1 MISDCATT
9 SVGRC
14 STAEP
19 GSLRSADPTRRV
31 VHRRTRSA
39 TRIGPR
45 RPHSGGV
52 SHQSRIDDHPP
63 APSAIRPPVGATG
76 RLADWLGVA
85 GDLLLGTSCLGCGQP
100 TIGLCPECR
109 AAVTTRPA
117 ELVQPEPRPTGFP
130 LTAAASSYDPILRQL
145 ITAHKDR
152 QAWLLSGFLGDQLAR
167 AVQHLLAE
175 LDDEQAA
182 ALHRADGRLVLI
194 PVPSSAAAVRRRGRD
209 STLAI
214 ARRAAAGLELD
225 CGVSRCLRPIR
236 RLADQSG
243 LNAAERHDNLAGA
256 FGASTGRAAARSG
269 ERSRRGDRRRSDHH
283 RGDRAGVGSCRA
295 SGRSARPGC
304 SGGRSDRPSQSG
316 AIRSRPVRAAGGGPV
331 IPVN

>member
-1 MISDCATT
+1 M
-9 SVGRC
+9 
-14 STAEP
+14 
-19 GSLRSADPTRRV
+19 
-31 VHRRTRSA
+31 
-39 TRIGPR
+39 
-45 RPHSGGV
+45 
-52 SHQSRIDDHPP
+52 SHQSKIDHLRP
-63 APSAIRPPVGATG
+63 ATSANHSRVGATA

-85 GDLLLGTSCLGCGQP
+85 GDLLLGTGCLGCGQP
-100 TIGLCPECR
+100 TIGLCSECR
-109 AAVTTRPA
+109 AAVTSRPA
-117 ELVQPEPRPTGFP
+117 ELAQPEPRPTGFP

-175 LDDEQAA
+175 LDDDHAA
-182 ALHRADGRLVLI
+182 ELHRAEARLVLV

-225 CGVSRCLRPIR
+225 CGVSPCLRPIR

-256 FGASTGRAAARSG
+256 FGVSNRRAAAV
-269 ERSRRGDRRRSDHH
+269 
-283 RGDRAGVGSCRA
+283 RACGAVAVIVDDLTTTGA
-295 SGRSARPGC
+295 TVQESAR
-304 SGGRSDRPSQSG
+304 
-316 AIRSRPVRAAGGGPV
+316 ALRAAGVPV
-331 IPVN
+331 LGAAVVGATARRSRVGSDFGRSEEATADR